1 MSVRRKKSVSSTTPP
16 DRTTAQP
23 AAGARRPPNR
33 PPRYSSE
40 GLRETWYHP
49 HPALPELQ
57 NIGRDEFRIAKGLG
71 THAHDEA
78 MELCYIERG
87 TVRWWAGPEV
97 FDVTGGEVY
106 LTWPDEPHGG
116 IDDALHPCKL
126 YWLGLWFPAAPP
138 KNYLGLPTDEGA
150 ALHAALKT
158 VPHRHFPAPVQVARL
173 YDRIFDLLQPAIP
186 ATSGVGVPEPQPSAV
201 TAAALRATF
210 VNLIAMLLQ
219 AGQAAHHRAYSLAIT
234 QAIAIMDRNLT
245 RPLKLPVIAE
255 QVGLSTSHFKARFR
269 RETGLTP
276 GEFSLR
282 RRVALAREK
291 ILDSDRPL
299 LDIAL
304 DLGFSSS
311 QYLATCFKRIT
322 GKSPSDLRHEHTA

>member
-1 MSVRRKKSVSSTTPP
+1 MAHRKAAKSARAGAKSST
-16 DRTTAQP
+16 AAP
-23 AAGARRPPNR
+23 AAPTVPL
-33 PPRYSSE
+33 RYMQE
-40 GLRETWYHP
+40 GQRETWTGTHLG
-49 HPALPELQ
+49 LPELQ

-71 THAHDEA
+71 VHAHREA

-87 TVRWWAGPEV
+87 TVRWWAGPDV

-116 IDDALHPCKL
+116 IDDALHPCRL
-126 YWLGLWFPAAPP
+126 YWLGLWFPAKPP
-138 KNYLGLPTDEGA
+138 ANYLGLPPAEGA
-150 ALHAALKT
+150 AIHAALKAL
-158 VPHRHFPAPVQVARL
+158 PSRHFAGPVEIARH
-173 YDRIFDLLQPAIP
+173 YDRIFDLLEPAIP
-186 ATSGVGVPEPQPSAV
+186 AHSGIGVSAPPADPV
-201 TAAALRATF
+201 TVAAMRATL
-210 VNLIAMLLQ
+210 VNLITLLLA
-219 AGQAAHHRAYSLAIT
+219 AGRGAKSRAYSPAI
-234 QAIAIMDRNLT
+234 QKAIMLMDDNLT

-269 RETGLTP
+269 QETGLTP

-291 ILDSDRPL
+291 ILHSHRPL
-299 LDIAL
+299 IDIAM

-322 GKSPSDLRHEHTA
+322 GKSPSDLRK